1 MLDPKVYLEKDPVLH
16 ADMLDA
22 LCDEK
27 TKVIYSEEDG
37 VLLRIEG
44 DGPYAVSA
52 STSEAMTKMAELI
65 DEEHFGAVI
74 RPFRFIPEFF
84 AVKGKMGMMPC
95 YQTVYI
101 NKEPLFEN
109 NVPGI
114 EIKPLT
120 MEQLRFVCDNY
131 EDDEEYIKSRIEY
144 GMLGAFD
151 EEGNCAGFIG
161 FHGEGSMGLLTVL
174 PEYRRKIRTQADCG
188 PRHRLDERQ
197 DVRARDA
204 AGRERDNRPRC
215 HRVGDKIRALPCEAL

>member
-95 YQTVYI
+95 YQTAYI

-174 PEYRRKIRTQADCG
+174 PEYRRRGIG
-188 PRHRLDERQ
+188 
-197 DVRARDA
+197 
-204 AGRERDNRPRC
+204 
-215 HRVGDKIRALPCEAL
+215 EAL